1 MSNKKKP
8 VKCYIPVGTV
18 CIPLK
23 KYLELASDNI
33 FLQDEADSAK
43 GRYLTANQTISDL
56 TKVRDGLQSHIED
69 LAKQL
74 EEQKQST
81 AYWYDR
87 FRKLEASLDDQ
98 TRAEAAKAACDS
110 YDPNSNE

>member
-8 VKCYIPVGTV
+8 VHCTIPVGTV
-18 CIPLK
+18 CIPIK

-56 TKVRDGLQSHIED
+56 TKDRDGLQARVND
-69 LAKQL
+69 LEQQL
-74 EEQKQST
+74 EEQKNHT
-81 AYWYDR
+81 LYWFERY
-87 FRKLEASLDDQ
+87 RKLEER
-98 TRAEAAKAACDS
+98 TMEAAKAACDS